1 MRSDH
6 GYLQLFQPLL
16 TAVLIAFSA
25 SVPAEPLLIGVE
37 DDWFPYAA
45 FKDGIVQGMSVDIVK
60 AAFAATETQI
70 ELRPYPYPRCISMVQ
85 QGKLLA
91 CFNTAHNAQVASN
104 HLLPKMPLFSEDV
117 LLWARAAQ
125 APQVTDVYA
134 ALKGKRVAVTIGYEY
149 GTRFDTNQQVL
160 RVPVRKDLYGFLMLQ
175 KQRVDYSVAYRGT
188 AEQLFRDHPEL
199 AGKFT
204 AVATIDQPQL
214 FLSFSRHNP
223 AAPAVVKRFEQGM
236 QLIHDNGRYQQII
249 QQWQPSTTQ

>member
-1 MRSDH
+1 MRNHH

-37 DDWFPYAA
+37 DDWFPYAS

-60 AAFAATETQI
+60 AAFAATDTEI
-70 ELRPYPYPRCISMVQ
+70 ELRPYPYPRCVHMVQ

-91 CFNTAHNAQVASN
+91 CFNTAHNAQTARDY
-104 HLLPKMPLFSEDV
+104 LLPKSPLFTGEV

-125 APQVTDVYA
+125 APVVTDINTT
-134 ALKGKRVAVTIGYEY
+134 LNGKKVAVTIGYEY
-149 GTRFDTNQQVL
+149 GPRFDSNQQVQ
-160 RVPVRKDLYGFLMLQ
+160 RVAVRKDLYGFLMLQ

-199 AGKFT
+199 AGQFT
-204 AVATIDQPQL
+204 DVATIDQPQL
-214 FLSFSRHNP
+214 FLSFSRQNP
-223 AAPAVVKRFEQGM
+223 AAPAVLERFEQGM